1 MNDLSWETNLSYELS
16 EEEKATVPVFQAE
29 AARLRLRGQAG
40 DGRTYIRAGR
50 VVRQRV
56 RSATQPQP
64 LRDCG
69 LGGGPWLLGS
79 FRPPHALGRPAA
91 TSARTWAARPAR
103 APGAMHLHVTW
114 PARNSIHLHAGRL
127 QERTDEDGRPLL
139 LLQRCNG
146 DRVCIDGFDP
156 MDL

>member
-69 LGGGPWLLGS
+69 LGGGPAPWVLPAPARTRASRGHE
-79 FRPPHALGRPAA
+79 RPHMGCPARPGPRRHAFACYLACPEFNSPARRQAAGTDGRGRPSSAA
-91 TSARTWAARPAR
+91 
-103 APGAMHLHVTW
+103 APTMQW
-114 PARNSIHLHAGRL
+114 
-127 QERTDEDGRPLL
+127 
-139 LLQRCNG
+139 
-146 DRVCIDGFDP
+146 
-156 MDL
+156 